1 MLFSNIDHPCNG
13 ATVCGQTFHPADDD
27 CVYAVFDLKNCSCGV
42 AVEKGRMHPW
52 MRLAPGVQIPQGA
65 RKGFERYQFECD
77 DDAMV
82 DLKVDLKDGE
92 VSLRCDLDDLEPETV
107 ARALEPLLA
116 WVDDVAY
123 PAVVAYLERQYR

>member
-1 MLFSNIDHPCNG
+1 
-13 ATVCGQTFHPADDD
+13 
-27 CVYAVFDLKNCSCGV
+27 
-42 AVEKGRMHPW
+42 MHPW